1 MPRNL
6 IIPIFFHCWCY
17 WSSSSS
23 IPSSF
28 IIFFKSSW
36 VVWVFKAQAY
46 ELSRPGVTIKPVQ
59 DKDTPLPYIMC
70 VDPRQ
75 FPQARVFS
83 RFVLVFRFVLFW
95 FRHEPGSKHL
105 PSAPSP
111 WSPVFHSWPTTKIVS
126 DSIAISVC
134 DLSVLI
140 SVLSL

>member
-1 MPRNL
+1 MTRNL

-17 WSSSSS
+17 WSSSFS

-59 DKDTPLPYIMC
+59 DKDTPLPYIYMC

-83 RFVLVFRFVLFW
+83 RFVLVFSFVLFW
-95 FRHEPGSKHL
+95 FCHEPGSNTYPML
-105 PSAPSP
+105 P
-111 WSPVFHSWPTTKIVS
+111 HR
-126 DSIAISVC
+126 DLQCSVAGQP
-134 DLSVLI
+134 LR
-140 SVLSL
+140 LSLILSQFLLVIYLS